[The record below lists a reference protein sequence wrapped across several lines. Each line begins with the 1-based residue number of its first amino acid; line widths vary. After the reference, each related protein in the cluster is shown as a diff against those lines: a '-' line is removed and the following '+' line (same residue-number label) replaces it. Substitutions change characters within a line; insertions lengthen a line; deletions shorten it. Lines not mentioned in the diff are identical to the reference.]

1 MTTLTSPSTK
11 SCQIFRD
18 HLTASEVKL
27 LIEVV
32 KNHGEWYDYRNSILI
47 LMLSVRSLFNRCL

>member
-1 MTTLTSPSTK
+1 MKTLTAPNPE
-11 SCQIFRD
+11 SCNIYRD

-32 KNHGEWYDYRNSILI
+32 KNK
-47 LMLSVRSLFNRCL
+47 LSKVLPQAWIAG